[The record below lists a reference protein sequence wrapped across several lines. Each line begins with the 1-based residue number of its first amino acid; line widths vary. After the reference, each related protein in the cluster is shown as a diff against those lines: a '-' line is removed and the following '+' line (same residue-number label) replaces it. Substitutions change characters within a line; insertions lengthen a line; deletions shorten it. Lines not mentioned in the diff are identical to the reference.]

1 MNDTLGHEIERWWP
15 HLSID
20 AKHRLLGDLDGEID
34 AATAAEIEA
43 IIGGPVDTSLSP
55 AERAFIRTQMEAVD

>member
-15 HLSID
+15 HLSIA

-34 AATAAEIEA
+34 AATVAEIEA
-43 IIGGPVDTSLSP
+43 ITGGPVDTSLSR
-55 AERAFIRTQMEAVD
+55 AERDFIRTQMEAVD